1 MLLSLD
7 NLPYWIL
14 LGVGLLFFLI
24 ILGSGIAE
32 ADADVDAEAD
42 LDADAGDGDDL
53 ETGGNLA
60 LALLGWFGI
69 GKAPLLLLLAFDLS
83 VWGLLGWMLNVWVG
97 TLFGQMP
104 TGFLTAGVLI
114 GSFVAASSIGG
125 WVARPIGR
133 IMASFGEDTSAD
145 RLLGRVGTVSSG
157 MIPKQD
163 SGKIGQVDVRDAAG
177 NLITI
182 SAVLPDWAEEVAE
195 RGQSVLVIDRSE
207 QSYVVITSESQDQ
220 DRWMQRSPT

>member
-24 ILGSGIAE
+24 ILASGMVEGDGNIE
-32 ADADVDAEAD
+32 TGAD
-42 LDADAGDGDDL
+42 LDAEAGDGDDL

-97 TLFGQMP
+97 TLFGNMP
-104 TGFLTAGVLI
+104 TGFLSAGVLI
-114 GSFVAASSIGG
+114 GSLVASSSVLQNKATYEGAIQEF
-125 WVARPIGR
+125 RPI
-133 IMASFGEDTSAD
+133 
-145 RLLGRVGTVSSG
+145 
-157 MIPKQD
+157 
-163 SGKIGQVDVRDAAG
+163 
-177 NLITI
+177 
-182 SAVLPDWAEEVAE
+182 
-195 RGQSVLVIDRSE
+195 VLVSLNLNLLFLIFMEESMGFHHQCGLISDRP
-207 QSYVVITSESQDQ
+207 
-220 DRWMQRSPT
+220 R